1 MAMKLSEVQAKVK
14 QVTVEYLDETVDVGY
29 CPAKF
34 TAEVMEAVTEAETAN
49 DLSILGALLEPVLAW
64 WDVLDDKDRRIPT
77 TAENIRVMPMAFV
90 MKVMAAVQEDQDPP
104 ASRG

>member
-1 MAMKLSEVQAKVK
+1 MAMRLSEVQAKVK

-49 DLSILGALLEPVLAW
+49 DLSILGVMLEPVLAW
-64 WDVLDDKDRRIPT
+64 WDVLDDEDNRIPT
-77 TAENIRVMPMAFV
+77 TAENIRRMPMAFV
-90 MKVMAAVQEDQDPP
+90 MKVMAKVQEDNDPP